1 MTFEQ
6 YQDYVNNY
14 IATNGRN
21 AITGNVMN
29 VILQE
34 IGEMLYSEGGGDIT
48 IGTTPIVSGV
58 AGRILFEGADNVVR
72 QSADLHWDSSNNRLG
87 INTNT
92 PECTLDVRSQ
102 GTSNRRGIQVTHYD
116 NTTAFSQAKVIGRRA
131 RGSVGSPS
139 AVLANDSIAS
149 FNGSA
154 YKETGWSD
162 TLGGMYIYARQNFT
176 DSATGTFITF
186 RGVAN
191 GSTTV
196 SEWVRI
202 NSTGM
207 AIGWGGTD
215 PRAVLD
221 VKAQLSDASHVVFRI
236 RNSLD
241 TLDMLKITGD
251 TKFRF
256 FGNIINTLLIEKGVG
271 NNIHIHNFPQSQGN
285 NSSLII
291 GNKTPSGGFG
301 SSNPAVIINPS
312 DLRNLVIFHRN
323 IMAISDEP
331 SSTMYG
337 AFGTNSCVFAMKN
350 SNLMGG
356 NPTGS
361 FLDHFAMYSA
371 DIVAGNAAPHFR
383 TENGSIIKLYQQY
396 LPTSPTTG
404 EIATL
409 LSNLGLANLI

>member
-21 AITGNVMN
+21 AITGSVMN

-34 IGEMLYSEGGGDIT
+34 IGEMLYNGEGGDIT

-58 AGRILFEGADNVVR
+58 AGRILFQGADNVVR
-72 QSADLHWDSSNNRLG
+72 QSADLHWDTTNNRLG
-87 INTNT
+87 IGTT
-92 PECTLDVRSQ
+92 SPECTLDVRSQ
-102 GTSNRRGIQVTHYD
+102 GTNNRRGIQVTHYD
-116 NTTAFSQAKVIGRRA
+116 NTTAFSQAKIIGRRA

-149 FNGSA
+149 FNGSG

-186 RGVAN
+186 RGINN

-202 NSTGM
+202 NTTGM
-207 AIGWGGTD
+207 AIGWNGTD
-215 PRAVLD
+215 PGAVLD
-221 VKAQLSDASHVVFRI
+221 VRAQGALSTDIVFKVSNSAGTETIIQVRGNKQVVF
-236 RNSLD
+236 
-241 TLDMLKITGD
+241 
-251 TKFRF
+251 
-256 FGNIINTLLIEKGVG
+256 GNT
-271 NNIHIHNFPQSQGN
+271 
-285 NSSLII
+285 SSLV
-291 GNKTPSGGFG
+291 GGGFG
-301 SSNPAVIINPS
+301 SSFLSNFSIG
-312 DLRNLVIFHRN
+312 N
-323 IMAISDEP
+323 IRVDAPWNQNSQDFTNGNRIHLSATYETKGTRFIQIQNGTEPISGLTD
-331 SSTMYG
+331 
-337 AFGTNSCVFAMKN
+337 AFK
-350 SNLMGG
+350 
-356 NPTGS
+356 
-361 FLDHFAMYSA
+361 MYSK

-383 TENGSIIKLYQQY
+383 TENGSIIKLYTQD

>member
-48 IGTTPIVSGV
+48 IATTPIVSGV

-87 INTNT
+87 IGTT
-92 PECTLDVRSQ
+92 SPECTLDVSSQ

-215 PRAVLD
+215 PGAVLD
-221 VKAQLSDASHVVFRI
+221 VRAAGALSTDLVFRV
-236 RNSLD
+236 RNSANNLNTFSHAGNGD
-241 TLDMLKITGD
+241 TIIRSTGLRLSVQFRYNEAGNDRTAFSFVNNGSNSGAINWTFDSTYSGTNVQGLKIYDSNSGD
-251 TKFRF
+251 NQSIFTIRRNNFF
-256 FGNIINTLLIEKGVG
+256 FGGDNFGATINDRK
-271 NNIHIHNFPQSQGN
+271 
-285 NSSLII
+285 
-291 GNKTPSGGFG
+291 
-301 SSNPAVIINPS
+301 VIYIPNGTAPTAS
-312 DLRNLVIFHRN
+312 VIDTFK
-323 IMAISDEP
+323 
-331 SSTMYG
+331 
-337 AFGTNSCVFAMKN
+337 F
-350 SNLMGG
+350 
-356 NPTGS
+356 
-361 FLDHFAMYSA
+361 YSA

-383 TENGSIIKLYQQY
+383 TELGHIIKLYQQD